1 MTSSQ
6 SFLSGGSEGVSLGPR
21 LVSGGRSGLAR
32 GGVVG

>member
-6 SFLSGGSEGVSLGPR
+6 SLSGGSEGVSLGPR